1 MRVIGTA
8 GHVDH
13 GKSTLI
19 QALTGIDPDRLQEE
33 KERGMTIDLGFAW
46 LKMPSGDEVSIV
58 DVPGHERF
66 IHNMLAGVGG
76 IDIALLVVA
85 ADEGVMPQTREH
97 VAILDLLGISSAA
110 VALTKR
116 DLVDDEWLELVT
128 ADVEDFLK
136 GSALHGAPIVPCSA
150 VTRDGLDQLLEVVQ
164 ELLQHERTRPNTG
177 RPRLP
182 IDRVF
187 TVSGFGT
194 VVTGTLIDGELRVGQ
209 ELEVQP
215 GGIHARVRGLQS
227 HKKKLEVVP
236 AGTRTAVNLGGVA
249 VEDLRRGQVLSAP
262 HSLRPT
268 RALDAQLRL
277 LADTRPIRHNT
288 EVTFHTGAAETLA
301 KVALLDRD
309 ELEPGQEAWVQLRLQ
324 DEVALVRGDLFI
336 LRLPSPSMTVAG
348 GRVVEPHA
356 RRHRRR
362 QPTVLQQLAVL
373 ARGTPDEIL
382 LEQLRSREPTDVE
395 SLTRRSGLPADVA
408 RAALAELMQ
417 QQSALLLDHANGHLD
432 NRSYVVSTAGWQS
445 LTERVSDLLAN
456 FHRGYPLRRGLPKE
470 ELRTRLGA
478 APRLFVR
485 VLERLTAQGTA
496 AEDGP
501 FVRLA
506 THSVTFTPE
515 QERQVSQVLDVL
527 REAGIAPPD
536 RADLQTTLRVS
547 PELIDALVARG
558 VLVEVAA
565 GMLYDAETLSAI
577 VARIRS
583 DIAEHGPRTVA
594 QIRDL
599 LDASRKYVLA
609 IVGYTDEHKITRR
622 VGDNRVLY

>member
-1 MRVIGTA
+1 VRVIGTA

-46 LKMPSGDEVSIV
+46 LTLPSGDEVSIV

-97 VAILDLLGISSAA
+97 VAILDLLGISQAV

-116 DLVDDEWLELVT
+116 DLVDDEWLELVV
-128 ADVEDFLK
+128 ADVEEFL
-136 GSALHGAPIVPCSA
+136 GRTSLAGARIVPCSA
-150 VTRDGLDQLLEVVQ
+150 KTRSGLDVLLEVMQ
-164 ELLQHERTRPNTG
+164 ELLARERSRPNTG

-187 TVSGFGT
+187 TVAGFGT

-209 ELEVQP
+209 DVEVQP
-215 GGIHARVRGLQS
+215 GGLHARVRGLQS
-227 HKKKLEVVP
+227 HKKKLEMVP

-268 RALDAQLRL
+268 RAVDAQLRL
-277 LADTRPIRHNT
+277 IADARPIRHNT
-288 EVTFHTGAAETLA
+288 EVSFHTGAAETLA
-301 KVALLDRD
+301 RISLLDRD
-309 ELEPGQEAWVQLRLQ
+309 ELQPGQEAWVQLRLQ

-336 LRLPSPSMTVAG
+336 LRLPSPSMTVGG

-362 QPTVLQQLAVL
+362 QAAVVQQLAVL

-395 SLTRRSGLPADVA
+395 SLTRRSGLPAAVA
-408 RAALAELMQ
+408 RAALVQLVQ
-417 QQSALLLDHANGHLD
+417 QQSALVLDHANGHLD
-432 NRSYVVSTAGWQS
+432 GRSYVVSAVGWQA
-445 LTERVSDLLAN
+445 LTERVSALLDG

-478 APRLFVR
+478 DPRLFVR
-485 VLERLTAQGTA
+485 VLERLKAQGTA
-496 AEDGP
+496 TEDGP
-501 FVRLA
+501 FVRLS

-515 QERQVSQVLDVL
+515 QERQAAQVLDVL

-536 RADLQTTLRVS
+536 REDLQTSLRVS
-547 PELIDALVARG
+547 PELLDALVARG

-565 GMLYDAETLSAI
+565 GLLYDAETLSAI
-577 VARIRS
+577 VARIRG
-583 DIAEHGPRTVA
+583 DIERNGPRTVA

>member
-46 LKMPSGDEVSIV
+46 LTLPSGDEVSIV

-97 VAILDLLGISSAA
+97 VAILDLLGISQAV

-116 DLVDDEWLELVT
+116 DLVDDEWLELVV
-128 ADVEDFLK
+128 ADVEEFL
-136 GSALHGAPIVPCSA
+136 GRTSLAGARIVPCSA
-150 VTRDGLDQLLEVVQ
+150 KTRAGLDVLLEVMQ
-164 ELLQHERTRPNTG
+164 ELLARERSRPNTG

-187 TVSGFGT
+187 TVAGFGT

-209 ELEVQP
+209 DVEVQP
-215 GGIHARVRGLQS
+215 GGLHARVRGLQS
-227 HKKKLEVVP
+227 HKKKLEMVP

-268 RALDAQLRL
+268 RAVDAQLRL
-277 LADTRPIRHNT
+277 IADARPIRHNT
-288 EVTFHTGAAETLA
+288 EVSFHTGAAETLA
-301 KVALLDRD
+301 RISLLDRD
-309 ELEPGQEAWVQLRLQ
+309 ELQPGQEAWVQLRLQ

-336 LRLPSPSMTVAG
+336 LRLPSPSMTVGG

-362 QPTVLQQLAVL
+362 QAAVLQQLAVL

-395 SLTRRSGLPADVA
+395 SLTRRSGLPAAVA
-408 RAALAELMQ
+408 RAALVQLVQ
-417 QQSALLLDHANGHLD
+417 QQSALVLDHANGHLD
-432 NRSYVVSTAGWQS
+432 GRSYVVSAVGWQA
-445 LTERVSDLLAN
+445 LTERVSALLDG

-478 APRLFVR
+478 DPRLFVR
-485 VLERLTAQGTA
+485 VLERLKAQGTA
-496 AEDGP
+496 TEDGP
-501 FVRLA
+501 FVRLS

-515 QERQVSQVLDVL
+515 QERQAAQVLDVL

-536 RADLQTTLRVS
+536 REDLQTSLRVS
-547 PELIDALVARG
+547 PELLDALVARG

-565 GMLYDAETLSAI
+565 GLLYDAETLSAI
-577 VARIRS
+577 VARIRA
-583 DIAEHGPRTVA
+583 DIERNGPRTVA